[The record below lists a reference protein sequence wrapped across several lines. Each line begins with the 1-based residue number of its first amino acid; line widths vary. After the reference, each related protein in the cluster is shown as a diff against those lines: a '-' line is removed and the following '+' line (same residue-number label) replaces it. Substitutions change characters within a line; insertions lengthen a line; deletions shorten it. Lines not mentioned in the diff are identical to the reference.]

1 MAYGGL
7 RAGEVGGLRLADI
20 DFGRSQVHISQQ
32 VVRVTGDGLR
42 VTVPKTQA
50 ARRVVTLPRSV
61 VKELRDYVAE
71 NPPTSDG
78 LVFKGRDGRMRDAV
92 RINDALQSAARRA
105 GIKAHAHQLRHT
117 AVSMWIADGASPL
130 DVQRMVGHSDVKI
143 MLGQYAHLFSYGGR
157 ELAESIERR
166 REEHRNAR

>member
-32 VVRVTGDGLR
+32 VVRVAGDGLR

-61 VKELRDYVAE
+61 MRELREYVAE
-71 NPPTSDG
+71 KPPTSDG
-78 LVFKGRDGRMRDAV
+78 LVVKGRDGGMRDAV
-92 RINDALQSAARRA
+92 RINDALSRRFAGRGSKPTLTSFGTRRSACGSRTGLRRSTSS
-105 GIKAHAHQLRHT
+105 GWSGT
-117 AVSMWIADGASPL
+117 
-130 DVQRMVGHSDVKI
+130 RM
-143 MLGQYAHLFSYGGR
+143 
-157 ELAESIERR
+157 
-166 REEHRNAR
+166 